1 MTRVFLTVLL
11 NRGHS
16 VVASVRSQAKAD
28 QIRRGYPEVP
38 LSRLDFVVVDDFI
51 REHAF
56 EEALT
61 TTPPFEAVIHTA
73 SPFQLQPGSIDRDVL
88 EPAVLGT
95 TRLLEAVQAHVPSV
109 RRVVITSSFFAAAK
123 PAESTYLYS
132 DADWN
137 SLTDEQIQSNPVFAY
152 IGSKIAAEKAA
163 WDFIEKQNP
172 SFTLTTILPVLVFGP
187 IIHDVVSLEEVNVS
201 AHLVRDLIT
210 GEYKNEIPESQLS
223 RWVDVRD
230 SALAHVRAIEVDEAG
245 GKRFFASGGTYS
257 NREVANILW
266 KHFPAL
272 RHKLPGPEVKS
283 GGYPAAG
290 VSKCDTELSRKILGV
305 EYMSLEDSIVSMAG
319 SLVGLY
325 QPEFEV

>member
-1 MTRVFLTVLL
+1 
-11 NRGHS
+11 
-16 VVASVRSQAKAD
+16 
-28 QIRRGYPEVP
+28 
-38 LSRLDFVVVDDFI
+38 
-51 REHAF
+51 
-56 EEALT
+56 
-61 TTPPFEAVIHTA
+61 
-73 SPFQLQPGSIDRDVL
+73 
-88 EPAVLGT
+88 
-95 TRLLEAVQAHVPSV
+95 
-109 RRVVITSSFFAAAK
+109 
-123 PAESTYLYS
+123 
-132 DADWN
+132 
-137 SLTDEQIQSNPVFAY
+137 
-152 IGSKIAAEKAA
+152 
-163 WDFIEKQNP
+163 
-172 SFTLTTILPVLVFGP
+172 VLVFGP

-257 NREVANILW
+257 NREVADILW